1 MRLKTTDL
9 CDAYSDSLQ
18 IVEPIFADFGGVLT
32 FSGPISTIK
41 TFEDNTLVRE
51 AVEGPGD
58 GRVLV
63 VDAGGS
69 VRCGMFGDNLAELAV
84 QNGWSGIVMYG
95 CVRDSEE
102 IGNMEVGLKAL
113 GTHPLKSVKANYG
126 QRDVP
131 VHFAGVTFTPGHYV
145 YADLDG
151 IVVSEKELSL

>member
-18 IVEPIFADFGGVLT
+18 IVEPIFADFGGVVT

-51 AVEGPGD
+51 AVEGSGD

-69 VRCGMFGDNLAELAV
+69 MRCAMFGDNLAELAV
-84 QNGWSGIVMYG
+84 QNGWSGIIMYG
-95 CVRDSEE
+95 CIRDSEE
-102 IGNMEVGLKAL
+102 ISNMEVGLKAL
-113 GTHPLKSVKANYG
+113 ATHPLKSVKANYG
-126 QRDVP
+126 QRDVA
-131 VHFAGVTFTPGHYV
+131 VHFAGATFTPGQYV

>member
-18 IVEPIFADFGGVLT
+18 IVEPVFGDFGGITT
-32 FSGPISTIK
+32 FSGGISTIK

-51 AVEGPGD
+51 AVEKPGE

-69 VRCGMFGDNLAELAV
+69 MRCAMFGDNLAELAV
-84 QNGWSGIVMYG
+84 KNGWSGIVMYG
-95 CVRDSEE
+95 CIRDSED
-102 IGNMEVGLKAL
+102 IGEMEVGLKAL
-113 GTHPLKSVKANYG
+113 GTHPLKSIKANFG
-126 QRDVP
+126 QRDITVS
-131 VHFAGVTFTPGHYV
+131 FCGATFNPGHYL